1 MKGHS
6 GPFIILLFLFLS
18 FQALLGMGTLS
29 FHLPSICKKYF
40 TVDIQNHFHGTDRFM
55 LYLRQAFMDA
65 YMHALREVSLCQM
78 L

>member
-1 MKGHS
+1 
-6 GPFIILLFLFLS
+6 
-18 FQALLGMGTLS
+18 MGISS
-29 FHLPSICKKYF
+29 FHLPFLCKKYF
-40 TVDIQNHFHGTDRFM
+40 TVDIQNQFHGTDRSM